1 MKYSMFATKLSV
13 VLGIQA
19 ATIVSAAADTNAT
32 NNPPQSSDATAP
44 LPEQAKDVQSVDL
57 LFQFDSSQLEAGA
70 HAELVRLA
78 QWAKCNPDGAVILEG
93 HADPRGTQAY
103 NMKLSAER
111 AAQVREKLIKMGVP
125 SERIVVTIY
134 GENGPRRATFAEDRR
149 VTVRASTKPIPAADI
164 TAQK

>member
-19 ATIVSAAADTNAT
+19 ATIVSAAADTNT
-32 NNPPQSSDATAP
+32 NNPPQSSDTAP

-57 LFQFDSSQLEAGA
+57 LFQTDSSQLQMGA

-78 QWAKCNPDGAVILEG
+78 QWARCNPDGAVILEG
-93 HADPRGTQAY
+93 HADPRGTQNY
-103 NMKLSAER
+103 NLKLSAER
-111 AAQVREKLIKMGVP
+111 AAAVREKLIKMGVP

-134 GENGPRRATFAEDRR
+134 GENGPRRATYAEDRR
-149 VTVRASTKPIPAADI
+149 VTVRASTRPVPAGDI